1 MARAYALQDIPETIM
16 RSILLALAAVTL
28 TAPAFAQGATQAPAG
43 DYVLDRTHANLQWSG
58 LHNGLAWYSARFT
71 NFDIKLNFNP
81 ADVTKSKVTATID
94 PKSIETDFAK
104 TRAAGNTE
112 DFNGVLANGERFFNA
127 AKFPTITFASTA
139 VTKTGANTGKMTGNL
154 TFLGVTKPV
163 TLDVTYIGNRND
175 PRTQKH
181 KVGFQAVGTINK
193 TQWGM
198 AAGGSIADN
207 IKIEINAEMVQ
218 K

>member
-1 MARAYALQDIPETIM
+1 M
-16 RSILLALAAVTL
+16 RSMFLALSAL
-28 TAPAFAQGATQAPAG
+28 TMATTMIAAPALAQGPATQAPAG
-43 DYVLDRTHANLQWSG
+43 DYVLDRTHATLEWQG
-58 LHNGLAWYSARFT
+58 LHNGLSWYSARFT

-94 PKSIETDFAK
+94 PKSVETDFAR
-104 TRAAGNTE
+104 TRPAGNTT
-112 DFNGVLANGERFFNA
+112 DFNNELATGERFFNA
-127 AKFPTITFASTA
+127 GKFPTITFVSTA
-139 VTKTGANTGKMTGNL
+139 VTKTGTNTGKMTGNL

-175 PRTQKH
+175 PRAQKH

-198 AAGGSIADN
+198 AAGGPIADS

>member
-1 MARAYALQDIPETIM
+1 M
-16 RSILLALAAVTL
+16 RSILAALAATAL
-28 TAPAFAQGATQAPAG
+28 FAAPALAQTEAPAG
-43 DYVLDRTHANLQWSG
+43 QYVVDRTHATVMWKG
-58 LHNGLAWYSARFT
+58 LHQGLAWYPARFT
-71 NFDIKLNFNP
+71 NFDIQLTFDP

-94 PKSIETDFAK
+94 PKSIETDFAR
-104 TRAAGNTE
+104 TRAAGNTT
-112 DFNGVLANGERFFNA
+112 DFNAELATGERFFNA
-127 AKFPTITFASTA
+127 GKFPQITFASTA

-175 PRTQKH
+175 PRVKKH
-181 KVGFQAVGTINK
+181 KVGFQALGTINK

-198 AAGGSIADN
+198 ASGGPIADN
-207 IKIEINAEMVQ
+207 VQIEIHAEFVQ

>member
-1 MARAYALQDIPETIM
+1 M
-16 RSILLALAAVTL
+16 RSMFLALSSLTMAAATVMA
-28 TAPAFAQGATQAPAG
+28 APALAQGTTQAPAG
-43 DYVLDRTHANLQWSG
+43 EYVLDRTHASLEWQG
-58 LHNGLAWYSARFT
+58 LHNGLAWYPARFT

-81 ADVTKSKVTATID
+81 TDVTKSKVTATID
-94 PKSIETDFAK
+94 PKSIETDFAR
-104 TRAAGNTE
+104 TRAAGNTT
-112 DFNGVLANGERFFNA
+112 DFNAELANGEKFFNSG
-127 AKFPTITFASTA
+127 KFPTITFASTA

-163 TLDVTYIGNRND
+163 TLDVTYVGNRND

-181 KVGFQAVGTINK
+181 KVGFQAVGMINK
-193 TQWGM
+193 THWGM
-198 AAGGSIADN
+198 AAGGSIADT

>member
-1 MARAYALQDIPETIM
+1 M
-16 RSILLALAAVTL
+16 RSILFALAATFL
-28 TAPAFAQGATQAPAG
+28 SAPALAQGTAQAPAG
-43 DYVLDRTHANLQWSG
+43 EYVLDRTHASLEWQG

-71 NFDIKLNFNP
+71 NFDIKLTFDP

-94 PKSIETDFAK
+94 PKSVETDFAK
-104 TRAAGNTE
+104 TRPASSTE
-112 DFNGVLANGERFFNA
+112 DFNAVLASGERFFNA
-127 AKFPTITFASTA
+127 GKFPTITFASTA
-139 VTKTGANTGKMTGNL
+139 ITKTGANTGKMTGNL

-163 TLDVTYIGNRND
+163 TLDVTYVGNRND
-175 PRTQKH
+175 PRSQKH

-193 TQWGM
+193 TVWGM
-198 AAGGSIADN
+198 AAGGPIADN

>member
-1 MARAYALQDIPETIM
+1 M
-16 RSILLALAAVTL
+16 RSMFLALSAL
-28 TAPAFAQGATQAPAG
+28 TMATTMMAAPALAQGPATQAPAG
-43 DYVLDRTHANLQWSG
+43 DYVLDRTHATLEWQG
-58 LHNGLAWYSARFT
+58 LHNGLSWYSARFT

-94 PKSIETDFAK
+94 PKSVETDFAR
-104 TRAAGNTE
+104 TRPAGNTT
-112 DFNGVLANGERFFNA
+112 DFNNELATGERFFNA
-127 AKFPTITFASTA
+127 GKFPTITFTSTA
-139 VTKTGANTGKMTGNL
+139 VTKTGTNTGKMTGNL

-175 PRTQKH
+175 PRAQKH

-198 AAGGSIADN
+198 AAGGPIADS

>member
-1 MARAYALQDIPETIM
+1 M
-16 RSILLALAAVTL
+16 RSFLMALAAPL
-28 TAPAFAQGATQAPAG
+28 LAGHAFAQGAVQAPAG
-43 DYVLDRTHANLQWSG
+43 DYVLDRTHASLEWKG

-71 NFDIKLNFNP
+71 NFDIKLTFNP

-94 PKSIETDFAK
+94 PKSIETDFEK
-104 TRAAGNTE
+104 TRPAGNTE
-112 DFNGVLANGERFFNA
+112 DFNAVLANGERYFNA
-127 AKFPTITFASTA
+127 GKFPTITFVSTA
-139 VTKTGANTGKMTGNL
+139 VTKTGDRTGRMTGNL

-163 TLDVTYIGNRND
+163 TLDVSYIGNRND
-175 PRTQKH
+175 PRSQKH
-181 KVGFQAVGTINK
+181 KVGFQATGTINK

-198 AAGGSIADN
+198 APGGSIADN